1 MSKGRQIN
9 VIEIIWWRGRNP
21 LLPLTMTASLGTWN
35 TGVYCLFIGIRN
47 GQPGSN
53 QLGTEYRW
61 TEMCF
66 IASWKQFMTTS
77 RHRSSHLTTSPMQEG
92 IVSDIFISLLRLI
105 LAMNHK
111 RAVKKGR
118 SSPWLWIQLYSR
130 LKLIILV
137 SPVLW
142 YEILLWN
149 LKFTFNIS
157 LSYGRPM
164 SIANNIIYSQME
176 KKSISF
182 CNLLLVFLPLT
193 HL

>member
-1 MSKGRQIN
+1 MVSQEAIN
-9 VIEIIWWRGRNP
+9 WGQNIDERRCALLQVGNNLWQLLCIGVATLQP
-21 LLPLTMTASLGTWN
+21 LLCKKELSRTSLFPL
-35 TGVYCLFIGIRN
+35 
-47 GQPGSN
+47 GS
-53 QLGTEYRW
+53 THK
-61 TEMCF
+61 
-66 IASWKQFMTTS
+66 ID
-77 RHRSSHLTTSPMQEG
+77 SSNESSKE
-92 IVSDIFISLLRLI
+92 SCE
-105 LAMNHK
+105 
-111 RAVKKGR
+111 KGR
-118 SSPWLWIQLYSR
+118 SSPWLWIQIYSR